1 MTALLEATNNW
12 YLNIDNGA
20 LFLDLK
26 KAFDTVNHEIL
37 LRKLQIYGVD
47 LHSLRWFK
55 SYLSNRKQSTF
66 VNGTQ
71 SSYLDILCGVPQGSV
86 LGPLLFLVY
95 INDIEQCELSSKV
108 EMYAD
113 TSLTT
118 SSPDPMT
125 LEFKLNSDLKKIQ
138 NWLHSN
144 KLTLNVKNTKY
155 AIIDSRYKL
164 NNLNHDFIVSVD
176 NREIER
182 VTSYKYLGVE
192 IDETL
197 SWRNHTDSLCKK
209 VSAGIG
215 AIKRV
220 RHLVPS
226 QSLHQMYDA
235 LWSLT

>member
-1 MTALLEATNNW
+1 M
-12 YLNIDNGA
+12 
-20 LFLDLK
+20 
-26 KAFDTVNHEIL
+26 
-37 LRKLQIYGVD
+37 
-47 LHSLRWFK
+47 
-55 SYLSNRKQSTF
+55 
-66 VNGTQ
+66 
-71 SSYLDILCGVPQGSV
+71 LCEVPQGSV

-95 INDIEQCELSSKV
+95 INDIEQRELSSKV
-108 EMYAD
+108 ADD

-118 SSPDPMT
+118 SSPDLMT
-125 LEFKLNSDLKKIQ
+125 LEFKLNSDLEKIQ

-144 KLTLNVKNTKY
+144 KLTLNVKKTKY
-155 AIIDSRYKL
+155 AIIGSCYKL

-182 VTSYKYLGVE
+182 VTSYKYIGVE
-192 IDETL
+192 IDKTL

-226 QSLHQMYDA
+226 QNLHQMYDA
-235 LWSLT
+235 LEEPYLEYYCEVWGCMGLCQCDRLQKLQNRAARVITTCEDYSLY

>member
-12 YLNIDNGA
+12 YLNIDSLLNGA
-20 LFLDLK
+20 LFLYLK

-47 LHSLRWFK
+47 LHSRRWFK

-86 LGPLLFLVY
+86 LGPLLFRVY

-113 TSLTT
+113 DTSLTT

-125 LEFKLNSDLKKIQ
+125 LEFKLKKYRTGYIQ
-138 NWLHSN
+138 TNLL
-144 KLTLNVKNTKY
+144 LTSKRQNML
-155 AIIDSRYKL
+155 
-164 NNLNHDFIVSVD
+164 
-176 NREIER
+176 
-182 VTSYKYLGVE
+182 
-192 IDETL
+192 L
-197 SWRNHTDSLCKK
+197 SAVATN
-209 VSAGIG
+209 
-215 AIKRV
+215 
-220 RHLVPS
+220 
-226 QSLHQMYDA
+226 
-235 LWSLT
+235 

>member
-1 MTALLEATNNW
+1 MIKEIEAEKLSKTQSITKSCIPGATVVKIRDQLVSTFIEDSGYDHVIIHAGTNDLALLEATNNW
-12 YLNIDNGA
+12 HLNIDNGLLNGA

-26 KAFDTVNHEIL
+26 KDFDTVNHAIL

-71 SSYLDILCGVPQGSV
+71 SIYLDILCGVPQGYV

-113 TSLTT
+113 DTSLTT
-118 SSPDPMT
+118 SSQDPMT

-144 KLTLNVKNTKY
+144 KLTLNVKKTKC
-155 AIIDSRYKL
+155 ALIGSRYKL

-176 NREIER
+176 N
-182 VTSYKYLGVE
+182 
-192 IDETL
+192 
-197 SWRNHTDSLCKK
+197 N
-209 VSAGIG
+209 
-215 AIKRV
+215 
-220 RHLVPS
+220 
-226 QSLHQMYDA
+226 
-235 LWSLT
+235 

>member
-1 MTALLEATNNW
+1 MP
-12 YLNIDNGA
+12 
-20 LFLDLK
+20 FLVQ
-26 KAFDTVNHEIL
+26 VNRIPVSG
-37 LRKLQIYGVD
+37 KDINYKYTY

-55 SYLSNRKQSTF
+55 SYLSNQKQSTF
-66 VNGTQ
+66 VNGKQ
-71 SSYLDILCGVPQGSV
+71 STYLDILCGVPHGSV

-95 INDIEQCELSSKV
+95 INDTEQCELSSKV
-108 EMYAD
+108 EMYADD

-125 LEFKLNSDLKKIQ
+125 LEFKLNSDLEKIQ

-144 KLTLNVKNTKY
+144 KLTLNVKKTKY
-155 AIIDSRYKL
+155 AIIGSRYKL

-226 QSLHQMYDA
+226 QTLHQMYDA
-235 LWSLT
+235 LVEPYLEYCCEVWGVHGAMSM